1 MVNATPTGAHSPAD
15 RPPRPP
21 RLVDEIVFFPVE
33 AGSADGL
40 LPFVLRGVRMR
51 RVFVRAAT
59 LTLGLGLLPV
69 GAPCADP
76 VAPFVDPPFTSECG
90 AIHHFGE
97 GVAPPVD
104 GCAFDPLCVEYE
116 KRDITA
122 TNGGA
127 IDFLAAEPARFAIA
141 IPKCRYWQ
149 LDHWRVQAS
158 PGAPTIVGWD
168 GDYWFNKRNS
178 TGAAELNNF
187 TIGGQPAGAGE
198 VADLIEPLDPDLA
211 QVIRSYGAGPGG
223 GGGASFP
230 AGSGFGDP
238 SCGAPEACTDDPAV
252 SKARAAVAAQCDCAT
267 AARHDLYLDCVRD
280 AVAAEVAAG
289 RLSPAC
295 SDDLVSCASRSTCG
309 WPGAVTCYR
318 TDATGSTTC
327 DIRRDPAACRAPQG
341 GTAAVGDTT
350 SCCDPRT
357 VEGCS

>member
-1 MVNATPTGAHSPAD
+1 MS
-15 RPPRPP
+15 R
-21 RLVDEIVFFPVE
+21 I
-33 AGSADGL
+33 S
-40 LPFVLRGVRMR
+40 
-51 RVFVRAAT
+51 VRAPA
-59 LTLGLGLLPV
+59 LRLGLALALLSV
-69 GAPCADP
+69 GTLRADP
-76 VAPFVDPPFTSECG
+76 VEPFVDPPFTTECG

-149 LDHWRVQAS
+149 LDHWRVQVS

-178 TGAAELNNF
+178 TGGAELNNF
-187 TIGGQPAGAGE
+187 TIGGQPASPGQ
-198 VADLIEPLDPDLA
+198 VADLIEPFDPDLA

-230 AGSGFGDP
+230 AGTDFGDP
-238 SCGAPEACTDDPAV
+238 SCGAPETCADDPAV
-252 SKARAAVAAQCDCAT
+252 SKARAAVEEQCDCAT
-267 AARHDLYLDCVRD
+267 AVSHELYVDCVRD

-295 SDDLVSCASRSTCG
+295 SDDLIRCASRSTCG

-318 TDATGSTTC
+318 TDARGSTTC
-327 DIRRDPAACRAPQG
+327 DIVQAPAACRAPQG